1 MSEIDEST
9 RRADRATVVICT
21 RNRGAKI
28 VDTVASVL
36 ASDQQDFELLI
47 IDQSES
53 DQTLLALGS
62 FVDDQRVRYVRTTDI
77 GVARSRSLA
86 LREARNEF
94 VLNTDDDCVVDPAWI
109 DANIRALRDNPRA
122 GIVFGD
128 VISPPDSTNGYA
140 PESVADGSFTVR
152 SIWSW
157 KTTDGVNVGIGASM
171 AMRRSVLLGLGGF
184 DHRLGPGT
192 MLRNAEDTDMTLR
205 TLLAGHDV
213 VRITDARVDHY
224 GHRSHEEFR
233 QLTRGAMFG
242 LGAMCG
248 KLLRR
253 YPAATV
259 WFGSGLVWRLVLQ
272 PAVAAL
278 IRLHKPLVLG
288 RAVYL
293 AKGFWVGVRIPLER
307 SEHVLF
313 AADGQAE
320 A

>member
-1 MSEIDEST
+1 M
-9 RRADRATVVICT
+9 
-21 RNRGAKI
+21 
-28 VDTVASVL
+28 
-36 ASDQQDFELLI
+36 
-47 IDQSES
+47 
-53 DQTLLALGS
+53 
-62 FVDDQRVRYVRTTDI
+62 

-94 VLNTDDDCVVDPAWI
+94 VLNTDDDCVVDPSWI
-109 DANIRALRDNPRA
+109 AANVRALRLNPRA

-128 VISPPDSTNGYA
+128 VIAPPDPLNGYA
-140 PESVADGSFTVR
+140 PESIADGGFTVR

-157 KTTDGVNVGIGASM
+157 RATDGVNVGIGASM

-192 MLRNAEDTDMTLR
+192 ALRNAEDTDMTLR
-205 TLLAGHDV
+205 TLLAGHEV

-248 KLLRR
+248 KLIRR
-253 YPAATV
+253 DPAATI
-259 WFGSGLVWRLVLQ
+259 WFGSGLVWRLVLK

-278 IRLHKPLVLG
+278 IRLRKPAVLG

-293 AKGFWVGVRIPLER
+293 AKGFWVGVRIPLQR
-307 SEHVLF
+307 SDHLLF
-313 AADGQAE
+313 APDREAE